1 MIRHRLWR
9 SFATLVVVAGM
20 SGAGWAQEAAGP
32 SEEQVKER
40 LSYLESALLSGRPA
54 ARAWWYGW
62 IAAYSAG
69 TVVQWGLAGAHWN
82 DTKEEEGSP
91 EARRVRDRGF
101 AEDMLVGGATTAL
114 GLGGLLID
122 PFVPA
127 FGSNALKRLPEST
140 PEERRTKLL
149 RAEEILRRCA
159 AREKEGRGLKTHLL
173 NLGVNAAAG
182 IVTAAA
188 FHRPW
193 TDGLVTFAA
202 GEAVS
207 LLTIFT
213 QPRRAIRDLKGYEA
227 MLRGERGALA
237 NAPSERDFYFG
248 LSPRG
253 ISLGIRF

>member
-1 MIRHRLWR
+1 MSRLRIWK
-9 SFATLVVVAGM
+9 SLTALVLVAGV
-20 SGAGWAQEAAGP
+20 SGTAWAQEAAGP
-32 SEEQVKER
+32 SDEQVKER
-40 LSYLESALLSGRPA
+40 LSYLEGALSSARPA

-62 IAAYSAG
+62 IAAYSVG
-69 TVVQWGLAGAHWN
+69 TVSQLSLAGAHWN
-82 DTKEEEGSP
+82 DTKAEDGSP
-91 EARRVRDRGF
+91 DARRVRDRGF

-114 GLGGLLID
+114 GLGSLLID

-127 FGSNALKRLPEST
+127 YGSKALKRLPEAT

-193 TDGLVTFAA
+193 TDGLMTFAA

-207 LLTIFT
+207 LLNIFT
-213 QPRRAIRDLKGYEA
+213 QPRRAIRDLNEYEA
-227 MLRGERGALA
+227 MLRGERGGLA
-237 NAPSERDFYFG
+237 SAPAGRDFYFG

>member
-1 MIRHRLWR
+1 MIRHRMGR
-9 SFATLVVVAGM
+9 SIAALIVAAGV
-20 SGAGWAQEAAGP
+20 SGAAWAQENVGP
-32 SEEQVKER
+32 SDEQVKER
-40 LSYLESALLSGRPA
+40 LSYLENALHAGRPS

-69 TVVQWGLAGAHWN
+69 TVVQWSLAGVHWN
-82 DTKEEEGSP
+82 DAKTQDG
-91 EARRVRDRGF
+91 RRVRDRGF

-127 FGSNALKRLPEST
+127 YGSNALKRLPET
-140 PEERRTKLL
+140 TAEERRVKLL
-149 RAEEILRRCA
+149 RAEEILQKCA
-159 AREKEGRGLKTHLL
+159 AKEKEGRGLKTHLL
-173 NLGVNAAAG
+173 NIGVNAAAG

-188 FHRPW
+188 FRRPW

-207 LLTIFT
+207 LLSIFT
-213 QPRRAIRDLKGYEA
+213 QPCRATSDLKGYEA
-227 MLRGERGALA
+227 MLRGESGARA
-237 NAPSERDFYFG
+237 EATPGRDVMLS

>member
-1 MIRHRLWR
+1 MIHHRMWR
-9 SFATLVVVAGM
+9 SFAALIIAGAV
-20 SGAGWAQEAAGP
+20 SGAAWAQETAGP
-32 SEEQVKER
+32 SDQQVKER
-40 LSYLESALLSGRPA
+40 LSYLENALRSGRPA

-62 IAAYSAG
+62 ISAYGAG
-69 TVVQWGLAGAHWN
+69 TVVQWSLAGAHWN
-82 DTKEEEGSP
+82 DTKPVDDSP
-91 EARRVRDRGF
+91 GARRVRDRGF

-114 GLGGLLID
+114 GLGSLVFD

-127 FGSNALKRLPEST
+127 YGSNALKRLPETT
-140 PEERRTKLL
+140 PEERRVKLL

-159 AREKEGRGLKTHLL
+159 AREKKGRGLTIHLL

-193 TDGLVTFAA
+193 TDGLMTFAA
-202 GEAVS
+202 GEAIS

-213 QPRRAIRDLKGYEA
+213 QPRRAIRDLREYEA
-227 MLRGERGALA
+227 LVQGGNGALA
-237 NAPSERDFYFG
+237 NARPGRDLYFS

-253 ISLGIRF
+253 ISLGVRF

>member
-1 MIRHRLWR
+1 MICRQIWK
-9 SFATLVVVAGM
+9 SFAALVLAGAVAG
-20 SGAGWAQEAAGP
+20 AAWAQATAGP
-32 SEEQVKER
+32 SDEQVRER
-40 LSYLESALLSGRPA
+40 LSYLERALSSARPT

-62 IAAYSAG
+62 ISAYSAG
-69 TVVQWGLAGAHWN
+69 TVVQWSLAGAHWN
-82 DTKEEEGSP
+82 DTKPVDDSP
-91 EARRVRDRGF
+91 GARRVRDRGF

-127 FGSNALKRLPEST
+127 YGSNALKRLPEAT
-140 PEERRTKLL
+140 PEERRSKLL

-159 AREKEGRGLKTHLL
+159 AREKKGRGLTTHLL
-173 NLGVNAAAG
+173 NIGVNAAAG

-193 TDGLVTFAA
+193 TDGLATFAA

-207 LLTIFT
+207 LLNIFT
-213 QPRRAIRDLKGYEA
+213 QPRRAIRDLREYEA
-227 MLRGERGALA
+227 LVRGGNGALA
-237 NAPSERDFYFG
+237 KAPPGRDLYFS

-253 ISLGIRF
+253 ISLGMRF

>member
-1 MIRHRLWR
+1 MIRRRMWR
-9 SFATLVVVAGM
+9 SFAALVIAGAV
-20 SGAGWAQEAAGP
+20 SGAAWAQETAG
-32 SEEQVKER
+32 SSDEQVKER
-40 LSYLESALLSGRPA
+40 LSYLENALRSGRPA

-62 IAAYSAG
+62 ISAYSAG
-69 TVVQWGLAGAHWN
+69 TVVQWGLAGAHWK
-82 DTKEEEGSP
+82 DTKPVDGSP
-91 EARRVRDRGF
+91 GARRVRDRGF

-114 GLGGLLID
+114 GLGSLLIG

-127 FGSNALKRLPEST
+127 YGSNVLKRLPEAT

-149 RAEEILRRCA
+149 RGEEILRRCA
-159 AREKEGRGLKTHLL
+159 VREKNGRGLTTHLL
-173 NLGVNAAAG
+173 NIGVNAAAG
-182 IVTAAA
+182 IVTSAA

-213 QPRRAIRDLKGYEA
+213 QPRRAIRDLKEYEA
-227 MLRGERGALA
+227 LVQGGNGALA
-237 NAPSERDFYFG
+237 NARPGRDLYFS

-253 ISLGIRF
+253 ISLGLRF